1 MTDDVEQRA
10 QDGSEAGDDS
20 GVQEL
25 FDQVQQAVE
34 EFVTTL
40 HTLSEKLA
48 SLQPV
53 ANDVGSDTLDELSE
67 SLHALAERAPA
78 AGNEFKQAD
87 QAITDGL
94 HDTISSIED
103 RVHAAGADAASAV
116 ARIGDEERELD
127 ESFSRLQASLGDT
140 LSRISAAYDEYL
152 HALEA
157 TQRELAEYV
166 AQRSDEQLTAG
177 TDQIVSALGQFTAS
191 AEDIVR
197 QLIELLAQAVMGLAD
212 AVEQSVQHAESERA
226 PAQLALDAV
235 KLVLDPLM
243 EEVGRVKD
251 LAESVG
257 VSV

>member
-1 MTDDVEQRA
+1 MTDEVEQQA
-10 QDGSEAGDDS
+10 QDGSEAGDNS

-25 FDQVQQAVE
+25 FDQTQQALE
-34 EFVTTL
+34 EFVATL

-53 ANDVGSDTLDELSE
+53 ADDVGSDALDEVGE
-67 SLHALAERAPA
+67 SLHALTERAPS

-103 RVHAAGADAASAV
+103 RVHTAGADAASAV

-127 ESFSRLQASLGDT
+127 DAFSRLQAGLGDT
-140 LSRISAAYDEYL
+140 LSRMSAAYDEHL

-157 TQRELAEYV
+157 AQRDLAEHV
-166 AQRSDEQLTAG
+166 AQHCGDQLAAG
-177 TDQIVSALGQFTAS
+177 ADRIVDALGQFTAS

-197 QLIELLAQAVMGLAD
+197 QLIDLLAQAVMGLAD
-212 AVEQSVQHAESERA
+212 AVEQSVQHAESERV

-235 KLVLDPLM
+235 KVVLDPLM